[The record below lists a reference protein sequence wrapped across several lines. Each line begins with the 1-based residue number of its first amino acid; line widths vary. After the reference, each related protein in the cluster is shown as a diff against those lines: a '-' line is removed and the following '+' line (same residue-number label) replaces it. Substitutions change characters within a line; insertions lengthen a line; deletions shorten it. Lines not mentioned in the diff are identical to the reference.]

1 MLFPE
6 TAVYFDLKTISGMDF
21 PTTAPWISSEI
32 SRTLFWKEL
41 IQMKPTLWKKDFT
54 IITLGTVVS
63 AAGGAA
69 MSFAL
74 SLVVFD
80 NTSSTWLSGLFAAI
94 MMVPSTVLPLFTA
107 PVVDK
112 SCRRNMIAGLDFFT
126 SFLYLAFSV
135 YLHSHGFSYIL
146 YMLFGLIINCIG
158 CVYSQAYDSL
168 YPELI
173 PEGFAQKGYS
183 VSALIYPTAAT
194 LITPLAAIVYE
205 KLGITLVFVIEGILL
220 LIAAVFE
227 CFITRDRGHREKT
240 PFSLKQ
246 YFHDMLGGIRYL
258 KQEKGIRGVYSY
270 MAVANAVSG
279 GNDLMTMAWFQS
291 TPGLGTTMYSLLIS
305 SETLGRMLGG
315 FLHYFIRIPP
325 VLRYRITEKVYL
337 VYETLDGVML
347 LLYYPVMVVIRFLL
361 GFLGVNT
368 ATLRSAAVQ
377 KYLPSE
383 VRARVEAVFSVM
395 ISLGTMLIRLI
406 AGALG
411 EMLPYPAI
419 TILLSMAAL
428 SCVYAFVIRNKR
440 DISAIY
446 ERNE

>member
-1 MLFPE
+1 
-6 TAVYFDLKTISGMDF
+6 
-21 PTTAPWISSEI
+21 
-32 SRTLFWKEL
+32 
-41 IQMKPTLWKKDFT
+41 MKPTLWKKDFT
-54 IITLGTVVS
+54 IITLGTVIS
-63 AAGGAA
+63 AIGGVA

-80 NTSSTWLSGLFAAI
+80 NTGSTWLSGLFAAV

-112 SCRRNMIAGLDFFT
+112 SCRRNIIAGLDFFT
-126 SFLYLAFSV
+126 GFLYLAFSV
-135 YLHSHGFSYIL
+135 YLYFHSFSYVL

-158 CVYSQAYDSL
+158 CMYSQAYDSL

-183 VSALIYPTAAT
+183 VSSLIYPTAAT
-194 LITPLAAIVYE
+194 VITPLAAIVYE
-205 KLGITLVFVIEGILL
+205 KYGIALVFIIEGALL
-220 LIAAVFE
+220 LVAAVFE
-227 CFITRDRGHREKT
+227 CFITRDRGQREKV
-240 PFSLKQ
+240 PFSLRA

-258 KQEKGIRGVYSY
+258 KQEKGVRGVYSY

-279 GNDLMTMAWFQS
+279 GNDLMVMAYFQS

-315 FLHYFIRIPP
+315 FLHYFIKIPP
-325 VLRYRITEKVYL
+325 ALRYRITEKVYL
-337 VYETLDGVML
+337 VYETFDGAML
-347 LLYYPVMVVIRFLL
+347 LLFYPIMVVIRFLL
-361 GFLGVNT
+361 GFLGVNS

-411 EMLPYPAI
+411 EVLPYPAI
-419 TILLSMAAL
+419 TILLSLTAL
-428 SCVYAFVIRNKR
+428 FCVYAFIVRNKR
-440 DISAIY
+440 EISAIY
-446 ERNE
+446 ERSE

>member
-1 MLFPE
+1 M
-6 TAVYFDLKTISGMDF
+6 
-21 PTTAPWISSEI
+21 
-32 SRTLFWKEL
+32 
-41 IQMKPTLWKKDFT
+41 QMKPTLWKKDFT

-63 AAGGAA
+63 AIGGTA

-80 NTSSTWLSGLFAAI
+80 NTDSTWLSGLFAAV
-94 MMVPSTVLPLFTA
+94 MMVPATVLPLFTA
-107 PVVDK
+107 PLVDTR
-112 SCRRNMIAGLDFFT
+112 CRRNIIAGLDFFT
-126 SFLYLAFSV
+126 GFLYLAFSV
-135 YLHSHGFSYIL
+135 YLYFHSFSYIL

-183 VSALIYPTAAT
+183 VSSLIYPTAAT
-194 LITPLAAIVYE
+194 VITPLAAIIYE
-205 KLGITLVFVIEGILL
+205 KQGITLVFIIEGVLL
-220 LIAAVFE
+220 LVAAVFE
-227 CFITRDRGHREKT
+227 CFITKDRGRREKV
-240 PFSLKQ
+240 PFSMKE

-258 KQEKGIRGVYSY
+258 KLEKGVRGIYSY

-279 GNDLMTMAWFQS
+279 GNDLMSMAFFQS
-291 TPGLGTTMYSLLIS
+291 TFGMGTTMYSLLIS

-315 FLHYFIRIPP
+315 FLHYFIKIPP
-325 VLRYRITEKVYL
+325 AWRYRITEKVYL
-337 VYETLDGVML
+337 IYETLDGVML
-347 LLYYPVMVVIRFLL
+347 LLYYPIMVVIRFIL

-395 ISLGTMLIRLI
+395 IALGTMLIRLI

-411 EMLPYPAI
+411 EVLPYPVI
-419 TILLSMAAL
+419 TILLSLLAL
-428 SCVYAFVIRNKR
+428 FCVYAFVIRNKQE
-440 DISAIY
+440 ISAIY

>member
-1 MLFPE
+1 
-6 TAVYFDLKTISGMDF
+6 
-21 PTTAPWISSEI
+21 
-32 SRTLFWKEL
+32 
-41 IQMKPTLWKKDFT
+41 MKPTLWKKDFT

-63 AAGGAA
+63 AIGGTA

-80 NTSSTWLSGLFAAI
+80 NTDSTWLSGLFAAV
-94 MMVPSTVLPLFTA
+94 MMVPATVLPLFTA
-107 PVVDK
+107 PLVDTR
-112 SCRRNMIAGLDFFT
+112 CRRNIIAGLDFFT
-126 SFLYLAFSV
+126 GFLYLAFSV
-135 YLHSHGFSYIL
+135 YLYFHSFSYIL

-183 VSALIYPTAAT
+183 VSSLIYPTAAT

-205 KLGITLVFVIEGILL
+205 KQGITLVFIIEGALL
-220 LIAAVFE
+220 LVAAIFE
-227 CFITRDRGHREKT
+227 CFITKDRGRREKV
-240 PFSLKQ
+240 PFSFKT

-258 KQEKGIRGVYSY
+258 KQEKGVRGIYSY

-279 GNDLMTMAWFQS
+279 GNDLMSMAFFQS
-291 TPGLGTTMYSLLIS
+291 TPGMGTTMYSLLIS

-315 FLHYFIRIPP
+315 FLHYFIKIPP
-325 VLRYRITEKVYL
+325 AWRYRITEKVYL
-337 VYETLDGVML
+337 IYETLDGVML
-347 LLYYPVMVVIRFLL
+347 LLYYPFMVVLRFLL

-377 KYLPSE
+377 KYLPSQ

-395 ISLGTMLIRLI
+395 IALGTMLIRLI

-411 EMLPYPAI
+411 EVLPYPVI
-419 TILLSMAAL
+419 TILLSLLAL
-428 SCVYAFVIRNKR
+428 FCVYAFVIRNKR
-440 DISAIY
+440 DISTIY
-446 ERNE
+446 ERDE